1 MISNGRHWL
10 LACALVCAGLTG
22 CVSTA
27 MQKSE
32 EAMAAKPDQALVIFM
47 RSSAMG
53 GAVQASVFD
62 VSGAGEKLVGIV
74 STGTKVGYYVAP
86 GERTFMVV
94 SEAADFMQA
103 NLVAGRTYY
112 ALVTPRM
119 GFWKARF
126 SLRPVRAAELGGSE
140 FADWNGA
147 TYFVVNTPQSQA
159 WAAQN
164 SADIAA
170 KRASYWPDW
179 SGKSAAARAEQ
190 TLNADDGR

>member
-1 MISNGRHWL
+1 
-10 LACALVCAGLTG
+10 
-22 CVSTA
+22 
-27 MQKSE
+27 
-32 EAMAAKPDQALVIFM
+32 MAAKPDQALVIFM

-112 ALVTPRM
+112 ALVTPRAP
-119 GFWKARF
+119 GAAR
-126 SLRPVRAAELGGSE
+126 SAPSRTPCAAELG
-140 FADWNGA
+140 
-147 TYFVVNTPQSQA
+147 
-159 WAAQN
+159 
-164 SADIAA
+164 
-170 KRASYWPDW
+170 
-179 SGKSAAARAEQ
+179 
-190 TLNADDGR
+190 